1 MREQKPAPDMNP
13 LRFLG
18 VGVTW
23 ALSTALFLY
32 LGMLVDARLGTGPVL
47 SLVGALIGAV
57 AGFYYV
63 YRQSLASIRR
73 KDDEGE

>member
-1 MREQKPAPDMNP
+1 MRKPKPAPDMNP
-13 LRFLG
+13 MRFLG

-32 LGMLVDARLGTGPVL
+32 LGMLVDARLDSKPVF

-57 AGFYYV
+57 GGFYYV

-73 KDDEGE
+73 PDDET